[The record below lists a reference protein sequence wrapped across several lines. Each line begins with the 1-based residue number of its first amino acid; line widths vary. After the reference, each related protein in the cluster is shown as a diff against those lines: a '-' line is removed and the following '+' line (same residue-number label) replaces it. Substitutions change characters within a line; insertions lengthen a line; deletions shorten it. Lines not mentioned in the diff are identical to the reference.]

1 MIINSTYFINEI
13 FIAGQANSVDVDS
26 SRSKLLGFISKYEPK
41 FLTELLGQDLYSDL
55 TAGLLEG
62 PIPQKWTD
70 LKNALANDA
79 TKESPIANYVYYW
92 YLRNASSTTVE
103 VGESMQLTE
112 NANRVSSIDKQVRAW
127 NEMVDLNKKV
137 IIFLNQNTSD
147 YPNWGARTP
156 IHFGWAYGNFLLC
169 RGYDLI
175 QYINSINL

>member
-13 FIAGQANSVDVDS
+13 FIAGQANSVDIDS
-26 SRSKLLGFISKYEPK
+26 SRSKLSGFIAKYEPK
-41 FLTELLGQDLYSDL
+41 FLNDLLGDVLYSEFK
-55 TAGLLEG
+55 AGLTEN

-70 LKNALANDA
+70 LKNALANDT

-103 VGESMQLTE
+103 AGESMQLTE

-137 IIFLNQNTSD
+137 IIFLNENIND
-147 YPNWGARTP
+147 YPSYEP
-156 IHFGWAYGNFLLC
+156 KCPLHFGYKYGNYLLC
-169 RGYDLI
+169 RGYELL
-175 QYINSINL
+175 QHINSLNI